1 MRQQS
6 TLRTTVSIDGVGLHS
21 GHPARAHFHP
31 APVDHGLVFV
41 RREHA
46 AQPIPADLES
56 AATFDYATTLRRGAV
71 SIGTV
76 EHVLAAAAG
85 LGLDNCLIEI
95 EGPEVPILDGSAL
108 PFVRLFH
115 AAGFERQ
122 DAVVRPLE
130 IPRRVE
136 ISHDD
141 KQMSYEPGGPGLTV
155 TYEIDFNHPFV
166 GQQELTYVLRPE
178 EFASRIAPARTFG
191 FARDVAQLRARGLA
205 RGGSLHNA
213 VVLDDTGILS
223 GPLRFRDEFVRHKV
237 LDLIGDLALLGRP
250 LQGRIHAR
258 KAGHAVHIEFAR
270 ALNAALTAPA
280 MAPVPE
286 VEEVEA
292 ERFRV
297 RNRREGLR
305 RS

>member
-1 MRQQS
+1 MRQQT
-6 TLRTTVSIDGVGLHS
+6 TLKTTVSIDGVGLHS

-31 APVDHGLVFV
+31 APVDHGLVFL

-46 AQPIPADLES
+46 DQPVPAELES
-56 AATFDYATTLRRGAV
+56 ASTFDYATTLKKGRV

-76 EHVLAAAAG
+76 EHVLGAAAG

-122 DAVVRPLE
+122 DALVQPIELGETVEVIRE
-130 IPRRVE
+130 DRRVL
-136 ISHDD
+136 
-141 KQMSYEPGGPGLTV
+141 YEPGGPGLTI
-155 TYEIDFNHPFV
+155 TYEIDFPHPIV
-166 GQQELTYVLRPE
+166 GRQEMTFTLRPD

-191 FARDVAQLRARGLA
+191 FAREVEELRSRGLA

-213 VVLDDTGILS
+213 VVLDDTGIIS

-237 LDLIGDLALLGRP
+237 LDLIGDLMLLGRP
-250 LQGRIHAR
+250 LQGHIHAR
-258 KAGHAVHIEFAR
+258 KAGHALHVEFAR
-270 ALNAALTAPA
+270 ALAAALLNPA
-280 MAPVPE
+280 I
-286 VEEVEA
+286 EA
-292 ERFRV
+292 ADDEADRFRASG
-297 RNRREGLR
+297 RTQA
-305 RS
+305 